1 LNLTDKYILGI
12 SCGYHD
18 SAVCLTLNGKVISAV
33 EEERFT
39 GIKHDSSYPTKSI
52 EWVLSHNELTG
63 NDISYVCF
71 YEDPESKVDRVDKTS
86 SLLSIK
92 SYKVEKYYKTIYN
105 NFRKDFPKSVIVSG
119 NHHQSHI
126 GYSYYTSPFN
136 ESIILS
142 VDGVGE
148 WETTSFAIGRGN
160 STKKFKSIN
169 FPHSLGMLY
178 STITAFLGFQPN
190 EGEYKVMGLAPY
202 GDFSVYD
209 KQFEQLYELYWGEYR
224 LNMKYFE
231 FDKSDKIMFNSKM
244 MKLFGMD
251 NRFPEDEIEQKH
263 KDLAAT
269 LQYHY
274 ETILFNLLN
283 YIQNETGI
291 TNLCLGGG
299 CAYNGTANGKIKQKT
314 KFENLWVPPAPSD
327 AGSAIGVCLHFYYK
341 NEQTKQ
347 RVINTNPFLGPSY
360 TDSQILD
367 DISKFILNIGFSRLD
382 DDVLIDEVSKL
393 INGGSVVGW
402 FEGELEFGARALGHR
417 SILANPTM
425 LHMRD
430 RVNQV
435 VKKREGFRPFAPM
448 VTYDD
453 QSTYFDYTEDVPYM
467 NQVVQVNEKYQKS
480 LPSITHIDGSA
491 RIQTVRENNKRI
503 YKLLKQFQK
512 DSGFPIL
519 LNTSFNLKGQT
530 MVNDPKTAI
539 ETFLKCD
546 MDYLVL
552 GNYLLRK
559 S

>member
-52 EWVLSHNELTG
+52 EWILSHNELTG

-71 YEDPESKVDRVDKTS
+71 YEDPELKVDRVDKTS

-92 SYKVEKYYKTIYN
+92 SYKVENYYKTIYN

-148 WETTSFAIGRGN
+148 WETTSFAIGKGN

-367 DISKFILNIGFSRLD
+367 DISKFVLNIGFSRLD

>member
-1 LNLTDKYILGI
+1 MNLKDKYILGV

-18 SAVCLTLNGKVISAV
+18 SAASLVLNGKVLSAV

-52 EWVLSHNELTG
+52 EWILSHNELEPS
-63 NDISYVCF
+63 DISYVCF
-71 YEDPESKVDRVDKTS
+71 YEDPDLKVDRVRKTS
-86 SLLSIK
+86 SLLSTK
-92 SYKVEKYYKTIYN
+92 PSKVERYYKKTYDR
-105 NFRKDFPKSVIVSG
+105 FKKDFPTASIVSG
-119 NHHQSHI
+119 NHHESHI
-126 GYSYYTSPFN
+126 SYSYHTSPFN
-136 ESIILS
+136 ESVILS

-148 WETTSFAIGRGN
+148 WETTSISIGKGN
-160 STKKFKSIN
+160 HTKKVKSIN

-178 STITAFLGFQPN
+178 STITAFLGFEPN

-209 KQFEQLYELYWGEYR
+209 KQFEKLYELYWGEYK

-231 FDKSDKIMFNSKM
+231 FEKSDKIMFNSKM
-244 MKLFGMD
+244 MELFEME

-274 ETILFNLLN
+274 ETILLNLLN

-314 KFENLWVPPAPSD
+314 KFENLWIPPAPSD
-327 AGSAIGVCLHFYYK
+327 AGSAIGVSLHFYYV
-341 NEQTKQ
+341 NENPKQ

-360 TDSQILD
+360 TDGQILD
-367 DISKFILNIGFSRLD
+367 DITKYIMYVGFTRLD
-382 DDVLIDEVSKL
+382 DDIMIERVSKL
-393 INGGSVVGW
+393 INDGSVIGW

-425 LHMRD
+425 YHMRD

-467 NQVVQVNEKYQKS
+467 NQVVQVNKKYQKS

-503 YKLLKQFQK
+503 YKLLKQFEK

-552 GNYLLRK
+552 GNYLVRK
-559 S
+559 I

>member
-1 LNLTDKYILGI
+1 MNLTDKYILGI

-52 EWVLSHNELTG
+52 EWILSHNELTG

-71 YEDPESKVDRVDKTS
+71 YEDPELKVDRVDKTS

-92 SYKVEKYYKTIYN
+92 SYKVENYYKTIYN

-148 WETTSFAIGRGN
+148 WETTSFAIGKGN
-160 STKKFKSIN
+160 SIKKFKSIN

-367 DISKFILNIGFSRLD
+367 DISKFVLNIGFSRLD